1 MVMTAF
7 LPDAVLLLAVLLAL
21 INETMARVSTAKEGV
36 PSSASRRT
44 YAIALGASVLAAFGA
59 ALLAALD
66 TQTYSF
72 FSKMFVID
80 PFANMMKA
88 AVAAGFAISLV
99 YSRAYLEARNLLRGD
114 WIMLAMFSL
123 IGQCVMISG
132 AHFLT
137 LYLGLELM
145 SLPLIAMIALRRDSA
160 HSLEAAIKYYVL
172 SALASGVLLY
182 GISMIYG
189 ATGALH
195 LDEVSRA
202 LSTGD
207 INRTVLIFGV
217 VFVIAGVAFKL
228 GVAPFHMWIPDIY
241 QGAPTALTL
250 LIGGAPKI
258 ATLAWSLRILAS
270 GLLPLAVDWQRML
283 AILAA
288 LSLVVG
294 NLAGLMQS
302 NIKRMLAYS
311 AIAQMGFVLLG
322 VLSGV
327 VNGQTRGAANAYGA
341 AMFYSLIY
349 ALTALGSFGVVLAL
363 SRRGFEAEQLADLK
377 GLSQRH
383 PMCAFVMLIMMFS
396 LAGIPPTA
404 GFYAKFAVLQALMNT
419 GSVWLAALAVI
430 TSLIGA
436 FYYLRVV
443 KWMYFDAPAKCA
455 PITTASGVRA
465 LLVMNGVAVLALGL
479 LPGPLM
485 STCMHAIHHALYSQW
500 RL

>member
-1 MVMTAF
+1 MITALLPL
-7 LPDAVLLLAVLLAL
+7 LPDAVLLLCVLFAL
-21 INETMARVSTAKEGV
+21 VNETVAVHLTDGEAA
-36 PSSASRRT
+36 PSRASRRT
-44 YAIALGASVLAAFGA
+44 YAIALGASILAASGY

-66 TQTYSF
+66 TQHYVF
-72 FSKMFVID
+72 FSKMVVID
-80 PFANMMKA
+80 PFANVMKA
-88 AVAAGFAISLV
+88 AVAAGFAVTLV

-114 WIMLAMFSL
+114 LLMLAMCSL

-145 SLPLIAMIALRRDSA
+145 SLPLIAMIALRQDST

-182 GISMIYG
+182 GTSMIYG
-189 ATGALH
+189 ATGALG
-195 LDEVSRA
+195 LGEVSHA
-202 LSTGD
+202 LMRGH
-207 INRTVLIFGV
+207 INTTILLFGV

-250 LIGGAPKI
+250 LIGGAPK
-258 ATLAWSLRILAS
+258 AAAFAWSLRILAS
-270 GLLPLAVDWQRML
+270 GLLPLAEDWQRML
-283 AILAA
+283 LIFAA
-288 LSLVVG
+288 LSFVIG

-311 AIAQMGFVLLG
+311 AIAQMGFVLIG

-327 VNGQTRGAANAYGA
+327 VDGQTNGATNAYGA

-349 ALTALGSFGVVLAL
+349 ALTALGSFGVILAL
-363 SRRGFEAEQLADLK
+363 SRRGSEADQLNDLK

-383 PMCAFVMLIMMFS
+383 PMLAVVMLLMMFS

-419 GSVWLAALAVI
+419 GSVWLAALAVL

-443 KWMYFDAPAKCA
+443 KFMYFDAPQEHA
-455 PITTASGVRA
+455 PVMPSSSANA
-465 LLVMNGVAVLALGL
+465 LLMMNGVAALALGL

-485 STCMHAIHHALYSQW
+485 SACMYAIHHTLYS
-500 RL
+500 